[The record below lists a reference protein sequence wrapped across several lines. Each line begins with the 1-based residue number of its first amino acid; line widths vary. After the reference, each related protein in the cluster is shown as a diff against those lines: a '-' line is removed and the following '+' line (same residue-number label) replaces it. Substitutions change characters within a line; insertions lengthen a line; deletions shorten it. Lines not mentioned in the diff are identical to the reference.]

1 MHVALHGLTRT
12 FGNVRANDGLSL
24 SFGAGRIHAVLG
36 ENGAGKSTMMKI
48 LSGFLSCDAG
58 EIVLDGQRVQLHSP
72 DDALR
77 AGVGMVY
84 QDPLDVPAFTA
95 LENFSCGASR
105 QRFPSQRAA
114 RQQLQAFAETLGF
127 EVPPDIRVGQL
138 TVGQRQQLEIVR
150 LLAWGARVL
159 ILDEPTT
166 GITAS
171 QKQALFAALRR
182 MAAEGHTVLFVT
194 HKLEEVAELCH
205 TVSVLRAGR
214 VVGDGTMEMP
224 QPQER
229 LLSLMFGEG
238 DGPPAT
244 FSNHVQS
251 FVPSLPHP
259 VWRLEHVTVREGA
272 LELRDLS
279 LDIRAGMVLG
289 LAGLDGS
296 GQQVLLRL
304 LAGVV
309 RPQSGQLFLNGKNF
323 TTAALAEFQADGVQY
338 LPADRLNEG
347 VIGDF
352 SLADHIALI
361 RPHTPLLP
369 PRRSVRAKARA
380 LIEEYAIRATPD
392 SPIESLSGGNQQ
404 RAMLALLPPR
414 CTGLLLEQ
422 PTRGLDVTSAL
433 GIWGRLQARCADG
446 TALVF
451 TSADL
456 DEVLE
461 YSDDVLVFFG
471 GRVSSL
477 LPRSTLST
485 ARLAVLIGG
494 VGFDHQE

>member
-1 MHVALHGLTRT
+1 MHVVLHHLTKT
-12 FGNVRANDGLSL
+12 FGTLRANDGVCL
-24 SFGAGRIHAVLG
+24 SFAAGQIHGVLG

-48 LSGFLSCDAG
+48 LSGFLLCDDG
-58 EIVLDGQRVQLHSP
+58 EIVLDGQPVRLRNP

-95 LENFSCGASR
+95 LENFSCAATR
-105 QRFPSQRAA
+105 RRFPSQRVA
-114 RQQLQAFAETLGF
+114 RQRLLELAAELGF
-127 EVPPDIRVGQL
+127 AVQPDVRVGRL

-166 GITAS
+166 GITAT
-171 QKQALFAALRR
+171 QKQALFDALRR
-182 MAAEGHTVLFVT
+182 MAAEGRTVLFVT

-214 VVGDGTMEMP
+214 VVGEGSMAMP

-229 LLSLMFGEG
+229 LLSLMFGG
-238 DGPPAT
+238 QNPTPAKV
-244 FSNHVQS
+244 SNHIQS

-272 LELRDLS
+272 LELHDLS
-279 LDIRAGMVLG
+279 LDIRAGQVLG

-296 GQQVLLRL
+296 GQHLLLRL
-304 LAGVV
+304 LAGVL
-309 RPQSGQLFLNGKNF
+309 RPSAGQLFLNGKKF
-323 TTAALAEFQADGVQY
+323 TAAPLADFQADGVQY
-338 LPADRLNEG
+338 LPADRLYEG
-347 VIGDF
+347 VIGSF
-352 SLADHIALI
+352 SLAEHIALVQ
-361 RPHTPLLP
+361 PYTPLLP
-369 PRRSVRAKARA
+369 PRRNVRAKARA
-380 LIEEYAIRATPD
+380 LIEEYTIRATPD
-392 SPIESLSGGNQQ
+392 SPIDSLSGGNQQ

-433 GIWGRLQARCADG
+433 SIWGRLQARCADG
-446 TALVF
+446 MALVF

-461 YSDDVLVFFG
+461 YSDAVLVFFG
-471 GRVSSL
+471 GRVSPL
-477 LPRSTLST
+477 LPRSELST
-485 ARLAVLIGG
+485 DRLSALIGG
-494 VGFDHQE
+494 IGFDHQQ